1 MTIVI
6 SEIQERYNSLRVKK
20 SWFIPDESAR
30 DFVDMVEHGMS
41 IDAVLDIIVP
51 PRVGLTDVHR
61 EQAITKLARNN
72 IIRQSPT
79 MCACLGIRCLRGRNC
94 DI

>member
-1 MTIVI
+1 MIVI
-6 SEIQERYNSLRVKK
+6 SEIQERYNSLRIKK
-20 SWFIPDESAR
+20 SWFIPNDSAR
-30 DFVDMVEHGMS
+30 DFVEMVEHGMS
-41 IDAVLDIIVP
+41 IDTVLDIIVP
-51 PRVGLTDVHR
+51 PLVGLTDVNR
-61 EQAITKLARNN
+61 ELAIKKLARNK